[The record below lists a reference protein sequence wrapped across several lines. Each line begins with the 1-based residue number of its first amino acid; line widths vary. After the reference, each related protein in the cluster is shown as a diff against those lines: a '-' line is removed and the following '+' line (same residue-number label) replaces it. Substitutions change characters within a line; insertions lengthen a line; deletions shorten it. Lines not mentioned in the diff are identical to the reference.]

1 MKYEDYYD
9 AISYGTCGAG
19 WPTNWSKQPLMS
31 TVSYRPLLTLSEV
44 NHLMRCAKKDK
55 RLAKILEKA
64 LGHDTAYDIEIVF
77 YAEDTVPEE
86 E

>member
-1 MKYEDYYD
+1 MALIADWMYD
-9 AISYGTCGAG
+9 DIYKDAF
-19 WPTNWSKQPLMS
+19 
-31 TVSYRPLLTLSEV
+31 TVNTDRPLLTLSEV
-44 NHLMRCAKKDK
+44 NYLMRCAKKDR
-55 RLAKILEKA
+55 RLAKLLEKT